1 MDPAGEALGL
11 TSSGHGGCS
20 EHSERQELREHSERQ
35 ELRQPEAARG
45 RLRRLAQPGRPGPA
59 RPSPASMFLLGAAGP
74 SGIFQSL
81 VANIVA
87 NIVANS
93 QTLFFA

>member
-1 MDPAGEALGL
+1 MDLAGEALGL
-11 TSSGHGGCS
+11 PGSGHDGCS
-20 EHSERQELREHSERQ
+20 EPVGRQEI
-35 ELRQPEAARG
+35 RQPEAARG
-45 RLRRLAQPGRPGPA
+45 RLRRPAWPGLA

>member
-1 MDPAGEALGL
+1 MDLAGEALGL
-11 TSSGHGGCS
+11 PGSGHGGCS
-20 EHSERQELREHSERQ
+20 ERGGRQEV
-35 ELRQPEAARG
+35 RQPEAARG
-45 RLRRLAQPGRPGPA
+45 RLRRPAWLGPA
-59 RPSPASMFLLGAAGP
+59 QQASFLLEAAGP
-74 SGIFQSL
+74 SGIFHSL